1 MIDFL
6 LDIILTVAF
15 FIGMVTAAAFI
26 GLLILIAIELT
37 RRD

>member
-15 FIGMVTAAAFI
+15 FIGVVTAACFV
-26 GLLILIAIELT
+26 GLLVLIAIELM

>member
-1 MIDFL
+1 MIDFI

-15 FIGMVTAAAFI
+15 FIGVVTAACFV
-26 GLLILIAIELT
+26 GLLVLIVIELM